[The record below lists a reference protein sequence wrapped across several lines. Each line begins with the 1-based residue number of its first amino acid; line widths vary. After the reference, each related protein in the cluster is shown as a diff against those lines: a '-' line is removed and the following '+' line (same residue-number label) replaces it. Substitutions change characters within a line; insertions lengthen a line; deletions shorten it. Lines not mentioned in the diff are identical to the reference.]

1 MHFEKSLQSLKADLA
16 NKETT
21 LKAIQT
27 HYPHLSNLSEK
38 QILSYFEVDT
48 VDALSTHINTTKPY
62 TKNEDHHRERNI
74 SLCSCTDAQRKAK
87 DLYESEESAKEQ
99 ISKLPKEKRLQL
111 SVYRCPYGCG
121 WHLTKR

>member
-1 MHFEKSLQSLKADLA
+1 MHFEKSLQSLKADLS

-27 HYPHLSNLSEK
+27 HYPHLSHLSEK
-38 QILSYFEVDT
+38 QILAYFEVAT
-48 VDALSTHINTTKPY
+48 VDALNTHINATKPY
-62 TKNEDHHRERNI
+62 TKDEDHHRERNI
-74 SLCSCTDAQRKAK
+74 SVCSCTGAQGKAK
-87 DLYESEESAKEQ
+87 DVYESEVSAKEQ
-99 ISKLPKEKRLQL
+99 ISKLSKEKRLQL